1 VRTHHTFDD
10 LRPEPGE
17 GRPAS
22 LSWERFGASC
32 IDRMAA
38 SRKLFRLHQLDRS
51 ALEKVHGQDHA
62 DQRIDLEERVRK
74 LSSDPGVPA
83 RQRWLMATSMAAV

>member
-1 VRTHHTFDD
+1 LGAF
-10 LRPEPGE
+10 PGPVAST
-17 GRPAS
+17 GWWPA
-22 LSWERFGASC
+22 ASC
-32 IDRMAA
+32 SGYAR
-38 SRKLFRLHQLDRS
+38 LDRS